1 MENEFQCAQCGAV
14 YDVTIEKVAHPVRDT
29 PVCTVCNKVM
39 SDSVGNLVR
48 RYALKQAPSRRS
60 SDPYVG

>member
-14 YDVTIEKVAHPVRDT
+14 YDVTIAKVERSVRDA
-29 PVCTVCNKVM
+29 PVCAFCRQVM

-48 RYALKQAPSRRS
+48 KYTLKTAPSRRS
-60 SDPYVG
+60 SDPYTG